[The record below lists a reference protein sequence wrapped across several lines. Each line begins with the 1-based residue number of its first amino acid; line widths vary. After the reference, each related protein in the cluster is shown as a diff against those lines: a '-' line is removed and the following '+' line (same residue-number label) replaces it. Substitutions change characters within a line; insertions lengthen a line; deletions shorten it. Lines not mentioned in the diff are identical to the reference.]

1 MPNLH
6 SAVKRVRVN
15 RMARRRNRSARAKI
29 STVRRQVFA
38 TVAGNDQ
45 EKARQAFR
53 AYCSVLD
60 KAAKSGIIKKN
71 TAIRRK
77 RRAAAK
83 LNKAVC
89 GRNQTG
95 PG

>member
-6 SAVKRVRVN
+6 SAVKRVRLTKL
-15 RMARRRNRSARAKI
+15 ARQRNRSAKAKI
-29 STVRRQVFA
+29 STVRRQVFE
-38 TVAGNDQ
+38 TVTSNDK
-45 EKARQAFR
+45 EKARLAFR

-60 KAAKSGIIKKN
+60 KAAKGGIIKKN

-83 LNKAVC
+83 LALVEKA
-89 GRNQTG
+89 G
-95 PG
+95 